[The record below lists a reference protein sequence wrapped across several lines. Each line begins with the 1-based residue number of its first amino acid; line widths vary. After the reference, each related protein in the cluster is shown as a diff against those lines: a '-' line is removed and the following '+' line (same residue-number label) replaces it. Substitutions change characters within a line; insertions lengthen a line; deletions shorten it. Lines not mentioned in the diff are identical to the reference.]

1 MKELN
6 IKCSAQRHDHQSMV
20 HSITTDL
27 KIQKDR
33 QIIPFSHKA
42 LKGQRKWSQTL
53 LNLFFF
59 PLFISILSLI
69 WLS

>member
-6 IKCSAQRHDHQSMV
+6 IKCSAQRHDHQSTV

-27 KIQKDR
+27 KMQKDR

-42 LKGQRKWSQTL
+42 LKGQTKWSHTR
-53 LNLFFF
+53 LN
-59 PLFISILSLI
+59 PCIYLFIFNF
-69 WLS
+69 